1 MPCVHVVTRQVGVR
15 ALRLGLSRYLAEV
28 EQGAEVLVTD
38 RGRPVARLLP
48 VQGSSEERL
57 ASLVATGEAEAAS
70 VAKDE
75 WLPEPVPLP
84 EGITVSDLAADQR
97 R

>member
-1 MPCVHVVTRQVGVR
+1 MHVVTMRVGVR

-28 EQGAEVLVTD
+28 ERGAEVLVTD

-57 ASLVATGEAEAAS
+57 ASLVAAGEAEAAS
-70 VAKDE
+70 LAKDD
-75 WLPEPVPLP
+75 WLPEPVQLP
-84 EGITVSDLAADQR
+84 EGVSVSDLAAEQR